1 MEIEHDSLDEVLIEL
16 YQALL
21 RSSLK
26 NKGSRGENID
36 LLGVALRIRKPRT
49 RLSRSENRGRPFSA
63 LGELLWYL
71 SGSDKLDFIEPYVP
85 RYKEDARDGVLHGAY
100 GPRLFAMDGKFNQ
113 LENVTALLR
122 KRDWS
127 RRAVI
132 QLFDAKDISADFPE
146 VPCTTT
152 LQFHIRDGALNLGA
166 SMRSNDAYWG
176 LPHDVFCFTMLQE
189 MMAKRLGLQLGEYYH
204 YAGSM
209 HVYEKVVKGLE
220 EYVEEGFQKTV
231 EMPAMPEGDPFK
243 LVPDLLTAETKI
255 RAGESVRA
263 AEQFRETY
271 WADILRLVQVFWAR
285 GEEEELDRLKAEFD
299 HAAYREYL
307 EGIRHRTKK
316 RAANN
321 RGGSR

>member
-16 YQALL
+16 YEALL
-21 RSSLK
+21 RSPLK

-36 LLGVALRIRKPRT
+36 LLGVALRIRKPRA

-71 SGSDKLDFIEPYVP
+71 SGTDKLEFIEPYVP
-85 RYKEDARDGVLHGAY
+85 RYKDDARDGVLHGAY
-100 GPRLFAMDGKFNQ
+100 GPRLFTMRGKFNQ
-113 LENVTALLR
+113 LENITTLLR

-132 QLFDAKDISADFPE
+132 QLFDAEDISEDFPE

-152 LQFHIRDGALNLGA
+152 LQFHVRNGALNLSV

-189 MMAKRLGLQLGEYYH
+189 MMAKRLGLELGEYYH

-209 HVYEKVVKGLE
+209 HFYENVVKGLE
-220 EYVEEGFQKTV
+220 DYVAEGFQKIV
-231 EMPAMPEGDPFK
+231 EMPHMPDGDPFK
-243 LVPDLLTAETKI
+243 IVPDLLIAEARIRGGELVTASELF
-255 RAGESVRA
+255 S
-263 AEQFRETY
+263 ETY
-271 WADILRLVQVFWAR
+271 WADIVRLVQVFWAR
-285 GEEEELDRLKAEFD
+285 DDEERLNDLKGQFA
-299 HAAYREYL
+299 HSAYREYL
-307 EGIRHRTKK
+307 EGIRHRAKK
-316 RAANN
+316 RAES
-321 RGGSR
+321 RGECSQ